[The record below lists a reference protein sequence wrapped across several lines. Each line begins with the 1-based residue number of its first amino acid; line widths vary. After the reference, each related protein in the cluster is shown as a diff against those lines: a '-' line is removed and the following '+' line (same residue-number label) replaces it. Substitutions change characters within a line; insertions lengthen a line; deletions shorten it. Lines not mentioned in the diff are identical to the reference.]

1 VARALRSN
9 TRFDL
14 IVLSSCVVIALVAR
28 ALPDTMREPMATGIR
43 RSFLAPLVMLQER
56 AEKGRQSLLQAE
68 PKQAHLDSLSLNSM
82 RAGAL
87 ETENDRLRKLIGL
100 GARIRYGFVPAE
112 ALHGR
117 GIRDE
122 TTVILSAGTRAG
134 VSRLSPVIAPE
145 GLVGVVDQVD
155 PTMSHA
161 MLWTHPDFR
170 VSAMSP
176 DGTAFGIA
184 QAHLSGDI
192 GGYLIE
198 LRGVPFRATLKP
210 GAQIVSSGWGGVWP
224 RGIPIGTVLQEIK
237 TSEGWARTY
246 LLRPAVNPSDIYSVM
261 ILRRDR
267 LAKGFDGVWA
277 SVAEVEQAAQRIVV
291 SGDSAAK
298 AAALAEAA
306 ARRAVIDSM
315 ARANGAAPLGATD
328 STLVPG
334 RVPPTAAPPIG
345 APPAVTPRPVPE
357 RRQVPADTSPRVR
370 PDTTIRD
377 TTRPNVIRTDTTPV
391 PPEAPR

>member
-1 VARALRSN
+1 
-9 TRFDL
+9 
-14 IVLSSCVVIALVAR
+14 
-28 ALPDTMREPMATGIR
+28 MRDPVATGMR

-56 AEKGRQSLLQAE
+56 SEKGRQSLLAADA
-68 PKQAHLDSLSLNSM
+68 KQAHLDSLSLGTM
-82 RAGAL
+82 RAGEL
-87 ETENDRLRKLIGL
+87 ESENDRLRKLIGL
-100 GARIRYGFVPAE
+100 GARVRTGFIPAE

-122 TTVILSAGTRAG
+122 TTVILSAGSRAG

-184 QAHLSGDI
+184 QAHLTGAT

-210 GAQIVSSGWGGVWP
+210 GALIVSSGWGGVWP
-224 RGIPIGTVLQEIK
+224 RGIPVGTVLEEIK

-246 LLRPAVNPSDIYSVM
+246 LLRPAVNPSDVYSVM

-267 LAKGFDGVWA
+267 LAKGLEGVWQ
-277 SVAEVEQAAQRIVV
+277 SVAQADAAAQRIVV
-291 SGDSAAK
+291 SGDSAARS
-298 AAALAEAA
+298 AALAEAA
-306 ARRAVIDSM
+306 ARRAVIDSI
-315 ARANGAAPLGATD
+315 ARANGTPPLGAVD
-328 STLVPG
+328 SARAVAPRPIPVRRPPPPDTAP
-334 RVPPTAAPPIG
+334 RDTARRDSVPPP
-345 APPAVTPRPVPE
+345 
-357 RRQVPADTSPRVR
+357 
-370 PDTTIRD
+370 
-377 TTRPNVIRTDTTPV
+377 RTDTIPSRPGTT
-391 PPEAPR
+391 R

>member
-1 VARALRSN
+1 MARAIRSN
-9 TRFDL
+9 NRFDL
-14 IVLSSCVVIALVAR
+14 IVLSVCVVLALVAR
-28 ALPDTMREPMATGIR
+28 ALPNTMRDPVATGMR

-56 AEKGRQSLLQAE
+56 SEKGRQSLLAADA
-68 PKQAHLDSLSLNSM
+68 KQAHLDSLSLASM
-82 RAGAL
+82 RAGEL
-87 ETENDRLRKLIGL
+87 EGENERFRKLIGL
-100 GARIRYGFVPAE
+100 GARVRTGFIPAE

-122 TTVILSAGTRAG
+122 TTVILSAGSRAG

-184 QAHLSGDI
+184 QAHLTGAT

-210 GAQIVSSGWGGVWP
+210 GALIVSSGWGGVWP

-246 LLRPAVNPSDIYSVM
+246 LLRPAVNPSDVYSVM
-261 ILRRDR
+261 ILRRER
-267 LAKGFDGVWA
+267 LAKGLEGVWQ
-277 SVAEVEQAAQRIVV
+277 SVAQADAAAQRIVV
-291 SGDSAAK
+291 SGDSAART
-298 AAALAEAA
+298 AALAEAA
-306 ARRAVIDSM
+306 AHRAVVDSM
-315 ARANGAAPLGATD
+315 ARANGAPPLGATD
-328 STLVPG
+328 SARAV
-334 RVPPTAAPPIG
+334 AP
-345 APPAVTPRPVPE
+345 APRPVPV
-357 RRQVPADTSPRVR
+357 RRPPPPDTAPRDTARRDSVR
-370 PDTTIRD
+370 PPDTTIR
-377 TTRPNVIRTDTTPV
+377 PGV
-391 PPEAPR
+391 PR

>member
-1 VARALRSN
+1 
-9 TRFDL
+9 
-14 IVLSSCVVIALVAR
+14 
-28 ALPDTMREPMATGIR
+28 MREPVATGMR
-43 RSFLAPLVMLQER
+43 RTFLAPLVMLQER
-56 AEKGRQSLLQAE
+56 AERGRQSLLQADA
-68 PKQAHLDSLSLNSM
+68 KQSRIDSLSLNSM
-82 RAGAL
+82 KAGSL
-87 ETENDRLRKLIGL
+87 EGENDRLRKLIGL
-100 GARIRYGFVPAE
+100 GSRLRWGFIPTE

-117 GIRDE
+117 GVRDE
-122 TTVILSAGTRAG
+122 TTVILSAGSRAG
-134 VSRLSPVIAPE
+134 VGRLSPVLAPE

-161 MLWTHPDFR
+161 LLWTHPDFR

-184 QAHLSGDI
+184 QAHLTGAT

-210 GAQIVSSGWGGVWP
+210 GSLIVSSGWGGVWP

-246 LLRPAVNPSDIYSVM
+246 LLRPAVNPSDVYSVM

-267 LAKGFDGVWA
+267 LAKGLDGVWQN
-277 SVAEVEQAAQRIVV
+277 VAQVDQATQRIIV

-315 ARANGAAPLGATD
+315 ARANGAPPLGAID
-328 STLVPG
+328 SAG
-334 RVPPTAAPPIG
+334 AAR
-345 APPAVTPRPVPE
+345 AVTPRPVPV
-357 RRQVPADTSPRVR
+357 RRPAVI
-370 PDTTIRD
+370 DTTARERRD
-377 TTRPNVIRTDTTPV
+377 TTPRDTIRRDTVRTDTIPDRPGVT
-391 PPEAPR
+391 R